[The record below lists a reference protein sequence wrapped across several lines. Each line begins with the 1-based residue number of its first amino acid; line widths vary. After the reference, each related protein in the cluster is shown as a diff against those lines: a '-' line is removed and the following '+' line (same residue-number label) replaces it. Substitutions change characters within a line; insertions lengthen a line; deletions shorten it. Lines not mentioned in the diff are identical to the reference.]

1 MKGREVIIVGIVK
14 IENAICSSHNP
25 NNHCIYMNL
34 NTFANLAG
42 YSVFHDSKISMTL
55 FGYPIIIDN
64 DLDNDKIFVGVRV

>member
-1 MKGREVIIVGIVK
+1 MGIVE
-14 IENAICSSHNP
+14 IENAMCSSRNT

-34 NTFANLAG
+34 NTAANHAA

-64 DLDNDKIFVGVRV
+64 DLDNDKIFIGVRV

>member
-1 MKGREVIIVGIVK
+1 MRIVE
-14 IENAICSSHNP
+14 IENAMCSSRNT

-34 NTFANLAG
+34 STFANI
-42 YSVFHDSKISMTL
+42 FHDSKISMTL

>member
-1 MKGREVIIVGIVK
+1 MGILE
-14 IENAICSSHNP
+14 IENAMCSSRNT

-34 NTFANLAG
+34 NTAANHAA

-64 DLDNDKIFVGVRV
+64 DLDNDKIFIGVRV

>member
-1 MKGREVIIVGIVK
+1 MGIVK

-34 NTFANLAG
+34 NTFANLA
-42 YSVFHDSKISMTL
+42 FHYSKISMTL